1 VDWVLVE
8 LRNAATPATLVRT
21 QAALLQSDG
30 DIVGLDNNS
39 TLTLPVPAGTYH
51 VAIRHRNHLGVMTG
65 TAVALSSSPT
75 SLDLTTGLVGTYGTN
90 ALKTVGAYRVLRT
103 GNSFRNTNIKYT
115 GSQNDRD
122 PILIRVG
129 SITPNNTANGYF
141 QEDVNLNGQ
150 VKYTGSAND
159 RDPILLNVG
168 SIAPNNTVTEQLP

>member
-1 VDWVLVE
+1 
-8 LRNAATPATLVRT
+8 
-21 QAALLQSDG
+21 
-30 DIVGLDNNS
+30 
-39 TLTLPVPAGTYH
+39 
-51 VAIRHRNHLGVMTG
+51 M
-65 TAVALSSSPT
+65 
-75 SLDLTTGLVGTYGTN
+75 
-90 ALKTVGAYRVLRT
+90 KTVGAYRVLRT